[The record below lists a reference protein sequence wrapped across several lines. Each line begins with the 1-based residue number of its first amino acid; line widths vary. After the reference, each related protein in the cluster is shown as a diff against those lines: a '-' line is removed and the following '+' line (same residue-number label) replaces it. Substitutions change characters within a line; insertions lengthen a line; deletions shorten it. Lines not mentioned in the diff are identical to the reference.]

1 MTTYINGTT
10 GATADTLVST
20 GTGALTLPV
29 GTTAQRPTAV
39 VGMIRYNTTTA
50 ATEIYNG
57 TSWVSA

>member
-1 MTTYINGTT
+1 MTTYINGST

-39 VGMIRYNTTTA
+39 VGMIRYNSTTA
-50 ATEIYNG
+50 RVEIYNG
-57 TSWVSA
+57 TFWS

>member
-10 GATADTLVST
+10 GVKGDTFVST

-39 VGMIRYNTTTA
+39 IGMMRFNSTTGL
-50 ATEIYNG
+50 TEIYNG
-57 TSWVSA
+57 TTWVNA

>member
-1 MTTYINGTT
+1 MTTYINGST

-39 VGMIRYNTTTA
+39 VGMIRYNTTLAT
-50 ATEIYNG
+50 TEIYNG

>member
-1 MTTYINGTT
+1 
-10 GATADTLVST
+10 
-20 GTGALTLPV
+20 LTLPV

-50 ATEIYNG
+50 TTEIYNG

>member
-10 GATADTLVST
+10 GVTANTLVST

-29 GTTAQRPTAV
+29 GTTAQRPGSI
-39 VGMIRYNTTTA
+39 VGMIRFNTTTA
-50 ATEIYNG
+50 LTEIYNG

>member
-1 MTTYINGTT
+1 MTTYFNGST
-10 GATADTLVST
+10 GVTADTLVST

-39 VGMIRYNTTTA
+39 VGMIRFNTTTN

>member
-10 GATADTLVST
+10 GATAETLVST

-39 VGMIRYNTTTA
+39 LGMIRFNTTLA
-50 ATEIYNG
+50 RTEIYNG

>member
-10 GATADTLVST
+10 GLTANTLVST

-39 VGMIRYNTTTA
+39 VGMIRFNATTLA
-50 ATEIYNG
+50 VEIYNG
-57 TSWVSA
+57 TSWS

>member
-10 GATADTLVST
+10 GVTADTLVST

-39 VGMIRYNTTTA
+39 VGMIRYSTTNA
-50 ATEIYNG
+50 RVEIYNG